1 MPKPTSSYVMA
12 LLLLGGCQEKKKPPP
27 PPPTVEVARPL
38 RRPVVDWEDYVGRFE
53 SLDTVDLRPRVSGY
67 LTQIA
72 FRDGDAVR
80 RGQLLFVIDPR
91 PYLATLAQNRA
102 QTARAAATLANAQV
116 ELERARKLFEA
127 QAGSEQNLES
137 RRVAEQQAAADLEAA
152 RANERAAELN
162 VEFTHVRAPLSGR
175 ISDRRVA
182 RGNLVTADQ
191 TVLTSIVNLD
201 PIRFG
206 FDASEAQYLQR
217 QRQRAETGPQVAH
230 RQGDPVEIRLGD
242 ETNYRWKGRLEFIDN
257 QIEPGSGIIRG
268 RAVLPNPDRLLT
280 PGMFGHM
287 RMAASRPYQGLLVPD
302 EVVQADQNRQ
312 IVMIVGKDGKVRE
325 QPVEPGPLVDGLRV
339 VRSGLKPDDVVVIA
353 GLSKAKPGAK
363 VRLKQG
369 RIGARQDSAP
379 PTYEAAPP
387 SAGAGATR

>member
-1 MPKPTSSYVMA
+1 MQRSLRTCMLV
-12 LLLLGGCQEKKKPPP
+12 LLLLGGCQKKNKPPP

-38 RRPVVDWEDYVGRFE
+38 QRPVTDWEDYVGRFE
-53 SLDTVDLRPRVSGY
+53 AIDAVDLRPRVSGY
-67 LTQIA
+67 LTRIA

-91 PYLATLAQNRA
+91 PYRATLAQNRA
-102 QTARAAATLANAQV
+102 QTARAAATLANARV

-137 RRVAEQQAAADLEAA
+137 RRVAEQQAAADVAA
-152 RANERAAELN
+152 ANANEHAAELN
-162 VEFTHVRAPLSGR
+162 VEFTHIRAPLSGR

-230 RQGDPVEIRLGD
+230 RQGDPIEIRLGD
-242 ETNYRWKGRLEFIDN
+242 EAQYRWKGKLDFIDN
-257 QIEPGSGIIRG
+257 QIEAGSGIIRG
-268 RAVLPNPDRLLT
+268 RAVLANRDRLLT

-287 RMAASRPYQGLLVPD
+287 RMASSRPYQGLLVPD

-312 IVMIVGKDGKVRE
+312 IVMIVGTDGKVRE
-325 QPVEPGPLVDGLRV
+325 QPVEPGPLVDGMRV
-339 VRSGLKPDDVVVIA
+339 VRSGLKPADLIVIA
-353 GLSKAKPGAK
+353 GLSKAKPGTK
-363 VRLKQG
+363 VRMKQG
-369 RIGARQDSAP
+369 RIGPAPDSRP

-387 SAGAGATR
+387 SAGVTR